1 MKMRLFILSGVAAIV
16 LIAVLTVSAE
26 AETSIKNS
34 RSAPA
39 VLLRR
44 CEKNYS
50 DDELA
55 DLIANGEDGYEPDD
69 CPFLAHTLTGPMGL
83 NFCQPGD
90 EDWVMFKAQS
100 NVIYQ
105 IRAEPQG
112 NFPTEPH
119 LDLME
124 IDGKVIARN
133 DHYFGNNAEI
143 WFWNSSAE
151 RFFYI
156 RATELRGRHDCG
168 NSAYTLTLHAFTEN
182 PYPPATVLPT
192 STQTLTPS
200 PTPTATSVPS
210 ETPAATLTP
219 GG

>member
-16 LIAVLTVSAE
+16 LIAILTVSAE

-44 CEKNYS
+44 CEYNYS

-90 EDWVMFKAQS
+90 EDWVKFKAQS

-112 NFPTEPH
+112 NYPTEPH

-124 IDGKVIARN
+124 IDGMVVAKN

-151 RFFYI
+151 RFFYV

-168 NSAYTLTLHAFTEN
+168 NSAYTLTLHEFTEN
-182 PYPPATVLPT
+182 PYLPAT
-192 STQTLTPS
+192 
-200 PTPTATSVPS
+200 A
-210 ETPAATLTP
+210 
-219 GG
+219 